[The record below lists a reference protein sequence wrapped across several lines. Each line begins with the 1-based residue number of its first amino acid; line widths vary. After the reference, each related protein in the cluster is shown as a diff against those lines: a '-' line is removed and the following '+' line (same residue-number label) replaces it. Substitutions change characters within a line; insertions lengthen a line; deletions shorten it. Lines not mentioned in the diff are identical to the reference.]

1 VAVVHNG
8 IIENFAP
15 LRAEL
20 ISSGCQFYS
29 QTDTEVV
36 AQLLAAYRGR
46 KAWRRARRC
55 KGAVA
60 A

>member
-1 VAVVHNG
+1 VVHNG

-20 ISSGCQFYS
+20 TAAGASFYS

-36 AQLLAAYRGR
+36 AQLLAAYRQEGLAPR
-46 KAWRRARRC
+46 QAMQKAL
-55 KGAVA
+55 A